1 MPVNLA
7 SPGIVVREVDLT
19 VGRVDPS
26 SANIGGL
33 VAPFAQGPVDLP
45 IIIGSEKDLLDNFGK
60 PYNNDNHYEHWLT
73 ASSYLAYGAQMNV
86 VRSDSDNLANAYANA
101 GAASSI
107 KVKSVEDYEIKQ
119 YDTNTINGKFVVA
132 RNPGSW
138 ANGIRVGVIDS
149 KADQIL
155 TLAEGATAGINTGDG
170 IKQDTTLFNEDNL
183 IISPGSTTNL
193 TGDFKGIVTGK
204 DDTKNEIYV
213 KFISRVEDSVETSQ
227 DYTYNGTYRF
237 RSGHAISVVGTGAGT
252 TSVQVT
258 RGVLGETAATISAG
272 VAITS
277 YHLESTLTLD
287 MQGGAS
293 LVDGATTIGIATAG
307 FTEAFTANDFLV
319 IGNELISLS
328 AATLGNG
335 EITGVTREAEGTP
348 GADHADGTSVKYL
361 KRYAGIAT
369 VTEAVSDT
377 GTEVQLNTASDVS
390 DKVNAGGFLDVGG
403 EFVSVTSFLNGA
415 SSEVTPTGAKDWYD
429 EQTLSISRE
438 TVGDTRIVK
447 TVPWN
452 QIADRPGTSEYA
464 AERGSRFDEIHVVII
479 DGEGKITG
487 NAGTILEKHL
497 NLSKAKDSQYSVGSP
512 SYWRSYLKT
521 NSAYVFGGSSPEG
534 VVASGFS
541 SGYTASTDFAWDQNT
556 EDSQSGP
563 IIFGGAGSHN
573 YELSGGTN
581 YDGGSVIIS
590 DGALTPDLSKI
601 VTGYNLFINKEK
613 YDVDFLI
620 MGSANYSKEKAAS
633 LASLLISVAGQRK
646 DAVAFIS
653 PYRGAFLS
661 ESGDGTSNVLRS
673 DETITNNVL
682 AYYSM
687 IPSSSYAVFD
697 SGYKYMYDRFANTFR
712 YVPLN
717 GDIAGL
723 CARNDIDNFPWFSPA
738 GTSRGAILNAVKLA
752 YNPNQSQ
759 RDRLYSERINSVIF
773 SPGAGIVLFGDKTGL
788 AKASAF
794 DRINVRRLFIYL
806 EDAISAAAKDQ
817 LFEFNDEITRTNFV
831 NVVEPFLRDV
841 QAKRGIQDYVVICDE
856 TNNTGA
862 VIDNNEFVADIY
874 IKPARSINFIG
885 LSFVATRSG
894 VSFDEVIGNV

>member
-7 SPGIVVREVDLT
+7 SPGIRVREVDLT

-26 SANIGGL
+26 SPNIGGL

-73 ASSYLAYGAQMNV
+73 ASSYLAYGSQMRV
-86 VRSDSDNLANAYANA
+86 VRSDSDNLANAYV
-101 GAASSI
+101 GSASSI
-107 KVKSVEDYEIKQ
+107 KIKNVEDYEIKQ
-119 YDTNTINGKFVVA
+119 YDTNVIANKFVVA

-149 KADQIL
+149 KADQII
-155 TLAEGATAGINTGDG
+155 TLPSGATAGISTGDG
-170 IKQDTTLFNEDNL
+170 VKQDTTPFTEDNL
-183 IISPGSTTNL
+183 VIGEGTTSSL
-193 TGDFKGIVTGK
+193 TGEFKGIVTGK
-204 DDTKNEIYV
+204 DDEKNEIYV
-213 KFISRVEDSVETSQ
+213 KFISHVVDSDETVQ

-237 RSGHAISVVGTGAGT
+237 RDGHAISIVGAGAGT

-277 YHLESTLTLD
+277 YHLESNLTLD
-287 MQGGAS
+287 MQGGAT
-293 LVDGATTIGIATAG
+293 LADGATTIGIATAG
-307 FTEAFTANDFLV
+307 IAVTTSDYLV

-328 AATLGNG
+328 GATIGNG
-335 EITGVTREAEGTP
+335 QISGVTREAGGTP
-348 GADHADGTSVKYL
+348 GADHADGTAVKYL
-361 KRYAGIAT
+361 KRYSGIAT
-369 VTEAVSDT
+369 VTEEVSVT
-377 GTEVQLNTASDVS
+377 GTEVKLNTASDVS
-390 DKVNAGGFLDVGG
+390 GKVNAGGFLEVGG

-415 SSEVTPTGAKDWYD
+415 TSDVTPIGATDWYD
-429 EQTLSISRE
+429 AQTLSISKE
-438 TVGDTRIVK
+438 TVGDTKIVK
-447 TVPWN
+447 TLPWN

-464 AERGSRFDEIHVVII
+464 AERGARFDEIHIVII

-512 SYWRSYLKT
+512 SYWRTYLKT
-521 NSAYVFGGSSPEG
+521 NSIYVFGGSSPAG

-541 SGYTASTDFAWDQNT
+541 SGYTPSSDFEWDQNT
-556 EDSQSGP
+556 EDTVSGP

-573 YELSGGTN
+573 YELSNGADYGGGTN
-581 YDGGSVIIS
+581 INSN
-590 DGALTPDLSKI
+590 GALSSNLSKI
-601 VTGYNLFINKEK
+601 TAGYNLFTNTEK

-620 MGSANYSKEKAAS
+620 MGSANYTKAEAAS

-646 DAVAFIS
+646 DAIAFIS

-661 ESGDGTSNVLRS
+661 ESGDGTSNTLND
-673 DETITNNVL
+673 DETITTNVL
-682 AYYSM
+682 SYYSM

-752 YNPNQSQ
+752 YTPNQSQ
-759 RDRLYSERINSVIF
+759 RDRLYSERVNPVIF
-773 SPGAGIVLFGDKTGL
+773 SPGSGIILFGDKTGL

-831 NVVEPFLRDV
+831 NIVEPFLRDV
-841 QAKRGIQDYVVICDE
+841 QAKRGIQDYVVVCDE

-862 VIDNNEFVADIY
+862 VIDNNEFIADIY

-885 LSFVATRSG
+885 LTFVATRTG
-894 VSFDEVIGNV
+894 VAFEEVIGNV

>member
-7 SPGIVVREVDLT
+7 SPGIKVREVDLT

-73 ASSYLAYGAQMNV
+73 ASSYLAYGAQMNI

-107 KVKSVEDYEIKQ
+107 KIKSVEDYEIKQ
-119 YDTNTINGKFVVA
+119 YDTNIIANRFVVA

-155 TLAEGATAGINTGDG
+155 TLEEGATAGINTGDG
-170 IKQDTTLFNEDNL
+170 VRQSTTPFTEDNL
-183 IISPGSTTNL
+183 VIGNGDTTDL

-204 DDTKNEIYV
+204 DDDKNEIYV
-213 KFISRVEDSVETSQ
+213 KFISRVVGTVETSQ

-237 RSGHAISVVGTGAGT
+237 RKDHAISVVGAGAGT

-287 MQGGAS
+287 MQGGS
-293 LVDGATTIGIATAG
+293 TLEDGATAIGIATANLNN
-307 FTEAFTANDFLV
+307 TANDFLV

-328 AATLGNG
+328 GATLGNG
-335 EITGVTREAEGTP
+335 QITNVTREAEGTP
-348 GADHADGTSVKYL
+348 GANHADGTPVKYV
-361 KRYAGIAT
+361 KKYGGIAT
-369 VTEAVSDT
+369 VTEEVSDT
-377 GTEVQLNTASDVS
+377 GTEVKLNTASDVS
-390 DKVNAGGFLDVGG
+390 DKVNAGGFLQVGG

-415 SSEVTPTGAKDWYD
+415 TSEVTPTGAKDWYD

-497 NLSKAKDSQYSVGSP
+497 NLSKATDSQYSVGSP

-521 NSAYVFGGSSPEG
+521 NSAYVFGGSSPAG

-581 YDGGSVIIS
+581 YDAGSVISS

-601 VTGYNLFINKEK
+601 VTGYNLFTNKEK